1 MTPSDAGEWGVA
13 AAIAAMA
20 VATYAMRAGGFWL
33 MGKVQPSARL
43 RRMLDALPGSV
54 VAATVLPIIAT
65 TIDRLGGR
73 RRRHH
78 DAGAPQRP
86 ARRRTGMAVAAMARR
101 PVCRPRQIMRVALIA
116 HNLSETGFHFSGSAP
131 WRHVEVLEPGFGLT
145 PVASAA

>member
-54 VAATVLPIIAT
+54 VAATVLPIIAREGLVAVVAAGT
-65 TIDRLGGR
+65 MMLVR
-73 RRRHH
+73 RN
-78 DAGAPQRP
+78 DLLAVV
-86 ARRRTGMAVAAMARR
+86 TGMAVAAMAR
-101 PVCRPRQIMRVALIA
+101 AA
-116 HNLSETGFHFSGSAP
+116 
-131 WRHVEVLEPGFGLT
+131 GL
-145 PVASAA
+145 